1 MFWFYIVNTKKFSVV
16 EVKKEHHIILCSLVF
31 LFLLIYILKWSF
43 MKSEM
48 LKLLEFYLVCNEI
61 VIEFNTIAALIK
73 DFVSVRRL
81 GNGKYRFFRVG
92 LVLISEKKHLRWQVI
107 SPQCSQQH
115 LKYSVSAMISTPQIS
130 SLT

>member
-1 MFWFYIVNTKKFSVV
+1 
-16 EVKKEHHIILCSLVF
+16 
-31 LFLLIYILKWSF
+31 

-92 LVLISEKKHLRWQVI
+92 LVLISEKKHLR
-107 SPQCSQQH
+107 
-115 LKYSVSAMISTPQIS
+115 
-130 SLT
+130 

>member
-1 MFWFYIVNTKKFSVV
+1 
-16 EVKKEHHIILCSLVF
+16 
-31 LFLLIYILKWSF
+31 

-81 GNGKYRFFRVG
+81 GNGKYRFSG
-92 LVLISEKKHLRWQVI
+92 LVLF
-107 SPQCSQQH
+107 
-115 LKYSVSAMISTPQIS
+115 
-130 SLT
+130 